1 MIGAIKQQAK
11 DLSAELSRVDW
22 PTKEK
27 VMTSAYTVVLVSAF
41 VGVYLWSVD
50 WVFTKGFAFFFLK
63 TR

>member
-11 DLSAELSRVDW
+11 ALSAELSRVDW